1 MMNSASPI
9 NHSYQSFQVSKIS
22 TKKVMHSSTDG
33 SKDSRMLGIKWIAF
47 LPTEG
52 GVEGALA
59 IGAMLE
65 AVVKYSEIQI
75 GNPCNTVKSS

>member
-1 MMNSASPI
+1 
-9 NHSYQSFQVSKIS
+9 
-22 TKKVMHSSTDG
+22 MHSSTDG

-59 IGAMLE
+59 IGPMLE

-75 GNPCNTVKSS
+75 GNP